1 MMIVPETYVHIHLKG
16 KSEEEANREIKK
28 LRREISRLK
37 RVIEESDPYSD
48 EMLEAPSPGV
58 RLSCNIDYLDAAR
71 EYFESRGWEYKPSRA
86 EIADKKFNDRL
97 KDLKSIEIEYETVF
111 LEESEIRKIEFEN
124 EKILVERFRSYMIP
138 INDDNSQKIFDGMN
152 KRDLLNKLA
161 GIHIGEWKKNYFCP
175 ALDGCQWHV
184 VFRYSDGKKCRFE
197 GSNSYPY
204 NFDAFLYAVRM
215 KKLDE
220 YEE

>member
-1 MMIVPETYVHIHLKG
+1 MMISPETYVHFSLEG
-16 KSEEEANREIKK
+16 KNEEEADREVKK
-28 LRREISRLK
+28 LRRVINQLKKSLESNPESEDYIIPSSSTRLHMNICYINAAK
-37 RVIEESDPYSD
+37 EYYESQ
-48 EMLEAPSPGV
+48 
-58 RLSCNIDYLDAAR
+58 
-71 EYFESRGWEYKPSRA
+71 GWEYKPSRA

-97 KDLKSIEIEYETVF
+97 KDLDSIEIEYGTGF
-111 LEESEIRKIEFEN
+111 PEEGEIRKIEFDN

-152 KRDLLNKLA
+152 KRDLLDKLA

-184 VFRYSDGKKCRFE
+184 VFRYSDGKMCRFE

-215 KKLDE
+215 KRLDE

>member
-1 MMIVPETYVHIHLKG
+1 MMIVPESYVHFNLDG

-37 RVIEESDPYSD
+37 RVIEESDPWSD
-48 EMLEAPSPGV
+48 EMIEAPSPGV
-58 RLSCNIDYLDAAR
+58 QLSCSRDYLDAAK

-138 INDDNSQKIFDGMN
+138 INDDNSRKIFDGIN
-152 KRDLLNKLA
+152 KSDLLEELA
-161 GIHIGEWKKNYFCP
+161 CIHIGEWKKNYFSP

-184 VFRYSDGKKCRFE
+184 VFRYSDGRKCRFE

-204 NFDAFLYAVRM
+204 NFDEFLDAVRM
-215 KKLDE
+215 KRLDE
-220 YEE
+220 CEE

>member
-1 MMIVPETYVHIHLKG
+1 MMISPETYVHFSLEG
-16 KSEEEANREIKK
+16 KSEEEADREVKK
-28 LRREISRLK
+28 LRREISYLK
-37 RVIEESDPYSD
+37 RVIEESPEVAEMMDPSD
-48 EMLEAPSPGV
+48 YVKLGWNMG
-58 RLSCNIDYLDAAR
+58 YLDAAK
-71 EYFESRGWEYKPSRA
+71 EYFESQGWEYKPSRA

-97 KDLKSIEIEYETVF
+97 KDLESIEIEYGTGF
-111 LEESEIRKIEFEN
+111 LEEGEIRKIEFDN
-124 EKILVERFRSYMIP
+124 EKILTERFRSYMIP
-138 INDDNSQKIFDGMN
+138 INNDNSQKIFDGMN
-152 KRDLLNKLA
+152 KSDLLDKLA
-161 GIHIGEWKKNYFCP
+161 EIHIGEWKRKYYCI
-175 ALDGCQWHV
+175 ALDGYHWHV